1 MVYAFSFLPKA
12 EKLFQLETITVMTYL
27 ATVLANFLPVI
38 HKPAMHVAHDIGTSH
53 IILLDNTIRVNMHE

>member
-38 HKPAMHVAHDIGTSH
+38 YKPAMHVAHDIETSH
-53 IILLDNTIRVNMHE
+53 IC